1 MHSQTTSTE
10 KQRVK
15 VLVNKVGDTLV
26 QTTLLDTKIILADLL
41 EKENCDSL
49 VFRYHK
55 LNVLNKK
62 TIDLQDR
69 KIITLETKYL
79 EQYKISTNLETMVG
93 NKNKEIEL
101 LNDTI
106 KQQNSKIT
114 KLKLFKIIGIPAV
127 IAVPILT
134 TLLVLK

>member
-1 MHSQTTSTE
+1 M
-10 KQRVK
+10 
-15 VLVNKVGDTLV
+15 N
-26 QTTLLDTKIILADLL
+26 IFFY
-41 EKENCDSL
+41 L
-49 VFRYHK
+49 VFRYHR
-55 LNVLNKK
+55 LSVLNKK
-62 TIDLQDR
+62 TIDLQDK
-69 KIITLETKYL
+69 KIFTLETKYQD
-79 EQYKISTNLETMVG
+79 EHKISTNLESEVA

-106 KQQNSKIT
+106 KQQNKKIT

>member
-1 MHSQTTSTE
+1 MHSQTTSKE
-10 KQRVK
+10 KQRVQ

-26 QTTLLDTKIILADLL
+26 QTTLPDTKIILADLL
-41 EKENCDSL
+41 DKENCDSL
-49 VFRYHK
+49 VFRYHR
-55 LNVLNKK
+55 LSVLNKK
-62 TIDLQDR
+62 TIDLQDK

-79 EQYKISTNLETMVG
+79 DEHKISTNLEVSVG

-106 KQQNSKIT
+106 KQQNSKII
-114 KLKLFKIIGIPAV
+114 KFKLFKIIGIPAI

>member
-10 KQRVK
+10 KQRVQ

-26 QTTLLDTKIILADLL
+26 QTTLPDTKIILADLL
-41 EKENCDSL
+41 DKENCDSL

-55 LNVLNKK
+55 LSVLNKK
-62 TIDLQDR
+62 TIDLQDK
-69 KIITLETKYL
+69 KIITLEKKYDDEHL
-79 EQYKISTNLETMVG
+79 ISTNCETTVA
-93 NKNKEIEL
+93 NKTKEIEL

-106 KQQNSKIT
+106 KQQNSKLI
-114 KLKLFKIIGIPAV
+114 KLKLFKIIGIPAI

-134 TLLVLK
+134 TLLLLK